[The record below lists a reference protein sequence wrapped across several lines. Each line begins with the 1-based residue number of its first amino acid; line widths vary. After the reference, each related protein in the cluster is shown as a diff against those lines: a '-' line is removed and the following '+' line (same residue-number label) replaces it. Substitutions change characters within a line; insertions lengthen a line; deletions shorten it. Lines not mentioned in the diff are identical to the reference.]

1 MAILCEGHIILED
14 FPGVGK
20 TMLAKSLARSLDC
33 EFARVQATPD
43 LLPSDVT
50 GVSVFNL
57 QGNEF
62 EFKPGPVFA
71 NLVLVDEINRA
82 SPKTQSALLECM
94 QEVQVTVDG
103 VTHPLARPFMVIA
116 TQNPIEYE
124 GTFPLPEA
132 QLDRFTM
139 RLTLGYPDARQE
151 ARMLSEHAAGEP
163 LDELRPVATAA
174 DIESA
179 IAAVKSIFV
188 EESLHRYVVAILN
201 HTRSDTR
208 LVARREPAGGH
219 LAAAGREGARGARGA
234 RLRLAGRREGGR
246 RGRALAPRHPRAR
259 GAHGRHRR
267 GRLDPR
273 GARAHGHPGM
283 TTRGRRLLLLAAGLY
298 LVSWGFGTAVMFPV
312 AVGLALAP
320 LAALGW
326 VKALDRP
333 MLLRRRTGHLELT
346 EGQSVDVGLEVRPDT
361 GGPMPGRAILRR
373 PARQH
378 ACRRGR
384 AGAPRPDAARP
395 LRDRAGPARPL
406 PAWTA
411 PSS

>member
-1 MAILCEGHIILED
+1 MEAHELGGRAPTADIAAAADTAGRVIENVARVIHAPRALIARCVMAILCEGHIILED

-57 QGNEF
+57 QGGNEF

-132 QLDRFTM
+132 QLDRFAM

-163 LDELRPVATAA
+163 IDELRPVSTAA
-174 DIESA
+174 DVESA
-179 IAAVKSIFV
+179 IAAVKGVFV

-208 LVARREPAGGH
+208 LSLGASPRAGISLLRVAKAHAALEGRDYVSPADIKAVAEDVLSH
-219 LAAAGREGARGARGA
+219 RVI
-234 RLRLAGRREGGR
+234 
-246 RGRALAPRHPRAR
+246 LAPEAR
-259 GAHGRHRR
+259 
-267 GRLDPR
+267 
-273 GARAHGHPGM
+273 
-283 TTRGRRLLLLAAGLY
+283 TAG
-298 LVSWGFGTAVMFPV
+298 
-312 AVGLALAP
+312 
-320 LAALGW
+320 
-326 VKALDRP
+326 
-333 MLLRRRTGHLELT
+333 
-346 EGQSVDVGLEVRPDT
+346 
-361 GGPMPGRAILRR
+361 I
-373 PARQH
+373 
-378 ACRRGR
+378 
-384 AGAPRPDAARP
+384 DAADSIREA
-395 LRDRAGPARPL
+395 LER
-406 PAWTA
+406 TA
-411 PSS
+411 IPV

>member
-20 TMLAKSLARSLDC
+20 TMLAKSIARSLDC

-50 GVSVFNL
+50 GVSVFNM
-57 QGNEF
+57 QDNEF
-62 EFKPGPVFA
+62 VFKPGPVFA

-103 VTHPLARPFMVIA
+103 VSHPLARPFMVIA

-151 ARMLSEHAAGEP
+151 ARMLREHAAGEP
-163 LDELRPVATAA
+163 IDELRPVCTAA
-174 DIESA
+174 DIEAA
-179 IAAVKSIFV
+179 IAAVKGVFV

-208 LVARREPAGGH
+208 LSLGASPRAGISLLRVAKAHAVLEGRDYVSPADVKAVAEDVLSH
-219 LAAAGREGARGARGA
+219 RVI
-234 RLRLAGRREGGR
+234 
-246 RGRALAPRHPRAR
+246 LAPEAR
-259 GAHGRHRR
+259 
-267 GRLDPR
+267 
-273 GARAHGHPGM
+273 
-283 TTRGRRLLLLAAGLY
+283 TAGIDASDSIREALER
-298 LVSWGFGTAVMFPV
+298 TAIPV
-312 AVGLALAP
+312 
-320 LAALGW
+320 
-326 VKALDRP
+326 
-333 MLLRRRTGHLELT
+333 
-346 EGQSVDVGLEVRPDT
+346 
-361 GGPMPGRAILRR
+361 
-373 PARQH
+373 
-378 ACRRGR
+378 
-384 AGAPRPDAARP
+384 
-395 LRDRAGPARPL
+395 
-406 PAWTA
+406 
-411 PSS
+411 

>member
-1 MAILCEGHIILED
+1 VEAHELGGPAPTPDVAAAAETAGRVIENVARVIHAPRSLIARCVMAILCEGHIILED

-50 GVSVFNL
+50 GVSVFNM
-57 QGNEF
+57 QDNEF
-62 EFKPGPVFA
+62 VFKPGPVFA

-94 QEVQVTVDG
+94 QEVQVTIDG
-103 VTHPLARPFMVIA
+103 VSHALARPFMVIA

-163 LDELRPVATAA
+163 LDELQPVSTAA

-179 IAAVKSIFV
+179 IAAVKSLFV

-201 HTRSDTR
+201 HTRGDTR
-208 LVARREPAGGH
+208 LSLGASPRAGISLLRVAKAHAVLE
-219 LAAAGREGARGARGA
+219 GRDYVSPGDVKAVAEDVLSHRVI
-234 RLRLAGRREGGR
+234 
-246 RGRALAPRHPRAR
+246 LAPEAR
-259 GAHGRHRR
+259 
-267 GRLDPR
+267 
-273 GARAHGHPGM
+273 
-283 TTRGRRLLLLAAGLY
+283 TAG
-298 LVSWGFGTAVMFPV
+298 
-312 AVGLALAP
+312 
-320 LAALGW
+320 
-326 VKALDRP
+326 
-333 MLLRRRTGHLELT
+333 
-346 EGQSVDVGLEVRPDT
+346 
-361 GGPMPGRAILRR
+361 I
-373 PARQH
+373 
-378 ACRRGR
+378 
-384 AGAPRPDAARP
+384 DAADSIREA
-395 LRDRAGPARPL
+395 LER
-406 PAWTA
+406 TA
-411 PSS
+411 IPV

>member
-1 MAILCEGHIILED
+1 MEAHDLEGQAPADDVAAACDVAQRVIENVSRVIHAPRSLIARCVMGILCEGHVILED

-20 TMLAKSLARSLDC
+20 TMLAKSIARSLDC

-50 GVSVFNL
+50 GVSVFNMT
-57 QGNEF
+57 GNEF

-151 ARMLSEHAAGEP
+151 AKMLSEHAAGEP
-163 LDELRPVATAA
+163 LDDLRAVTTAA
-174 DIESA
+174 EIEAS
-179 IAAVKSIFV
+179 IAAVRAVFV
-188 EESLHRYVVAILN
+188 EESLHRYVVAIVT

-208 LVARREPAGGH
+208 LSLGASPRAGIALLRVAKAHAVVE
-219 LAAAGREGARGARGA
+219 GRDYVSPGDVKAVAEDVLSHRVI
-234 RLRLAGRREGGR
+234 
-246 RGRALAPRHPRAR
+246 LAPEAR
-259 GAHGRHRR
+259 
-267 GRLDPR
+267 
-273 GARAHGHPGM
+273 
-283 TTRGRRLLLLAAGLY
+283 TAG
-298 LVSWGFGTAVMFPV
+298 
-312 AVGLALAP
+312 
-320 LAALGW
+320 
-326 VKALDRP
+326 
-333 MLLRRRTGHLELT
+333 
-346 EGQSVDVGLEVRPDT
+346 
-361 GGPMPGRAILRR
+361 I
-373 PARQH
+373 
-378 ACRRGR
+378 
-384 AGAPRPDAARP
+384 DAADSIREA
-395 LRDRAGPARPL
+395 LER
-406 PAWTA
+406 TA
-411 PSS
+411 IPV

>member
-1 MAILCEGHIILED
+1 VEAHELGGPAPTPDVGAAGEIAGRVIENVARVIHAPRPLIARCVMAILCEGHIILED

-50 GVSVFNL
+50 GVSVFNMHD
-57 QGNEF
+57 NEF
-62 EFKPGPVFA
+62 VFKPGPVFA

-94 QEVQVTVDG
+94 QEVQVTIDG
-103 VTHPLARPFMVIA
+103 VSHPLARPFMVIA

-163 LDELRPVATAA
+163 LDELRPVSTAA
-174 DIESA
+174 DIEAA
-179 IAAVKSIFV
+179 IAAVKGVFV

-208 LVARREPAGGH
+208 LSLGASPRAGISLLRVAKAHAVLE
-219 LAAAGREGARGARGA
+219 GRDYVAPGDVKAVAEDVLSHRVI
-234 RLRLAGRREGGR
+234 
-246 RGRALAPRHPRAR
+246 LAPEAR
-259 GAHGRHRR
+259 
-267 GRLDPR
+267 
-273 GARAHGHPGM
+273 
-283 TTRGRRLLLLAAGLY
+283 TAG
-298 LVSWGFGTAVMFPV
+298 V
-312 AVGLALAP
+312 
-320 LAALGW
+320 
-326 VKALDRP
+326 
-333 MLLRRRTGHLELT
+333 
-346 EGQSVDVGLEVRPDT
+346 
-361 GGPMPGRAILRR
+361 
-373 PARQH
+373 
-378 ACRRGR
+378 
-384 AGAPRPDAARP
+384 DAADSIREA
-395 LRDRAGPARPL
+395 LER
-406 PAWTA
+406 TA
-411 PSS
+411 IPV

>member
-1 MAILCEGHIILED
+1 VEAHDLGRQAPAPDVAAACDVAQRVIENVSRVIHAPRTLIARCVMGILCEGHVILED

-20 TMLAKSLARSLDC
+20 TMLAKSIARSLDC

-50 GVSVFNL
+50 GVSVFNMT
-57 QGNEF
+57 GNEF

-151 ARMLSEHAAGEP
+151 AKMLSEHAAGEP
-163 LDELRPVATAA
+163 LDALRAVTTAA
-174 DIESA
+174 EIEAS
-179 IAAVKSIFV
+179 IAAVKAVFV
-188 EESLHRYVVAILN
+188 EESLHRYVVAILT

-208 LVARREPAGGH
+208 LSLGASPRAGISLLRVAKAHAVVE
-219 LAAAGREGARGARGA
+219 GRDYVSPGDVKAVAEDVLSHRVI
-234 RLRLAGRREGGR
+234 
-246 RGRALAPRHPRAR
+246 LAPEAR
-259 GAHGRHRR
+259 
-267 GRLDPR
+267 
-273 GARAHGHPGM
+273 
-283 TTRGRRLLLLAAGLY
+283 TAGIDASDSIREALER
-298 LVSWGFGTAVMFPV
+298 TAIPV
-312 AVGLALAP
+312 
-320 LAALGW
+320 
-326 VKALDRP
+326 
-333 MLLRRRTGHLELT
+333 
-346 EGQSVDVGLEVRPDT
+346 
-361 GGPMPGRAILRR
+361 
-373 PARQH
+373 
-378 ACRRGR
+378 
-384 AGAPRPDAARP
+384 
-395 LRDRAGPARPL
+395 
-406 PAWTA
+406 
-411 PSS
+411 